1 MGLNSASG
9 LNDGFNNIEFTS
21 DGSTVRFNTPPGEMH
36 GIIIGDRKLTLTKK
50 SYFMDKKN
58 LIFCQMHWGK
68 NKKSER
74 PDSKLNDFF
83 LGKIVKLK
91 SSTNLDDY
99 KKIKPKDIQ

>member
-1 MGLNSASG
+1 
-9 LNDGFNNIEFTS
+9 
-21 DGSTVRFNTPPGEMH
+21 
-36 GIIIGDRKLTLTKK
+36 
-50 SYFMDKKN
+50 
-58 LIFCQMHWGK
+58 MHWGK

-99 KKIKPKDIQ
+99 KKIKPKDI